1 MSQRPLIALGAV
13 VAGIVVVAGGLSL
26 GLAAYDSAGSQS
38 ASSRSDV
45 QPGEVRLA
53 DDAVRYIPDGAALGP
68 SADGVVPDE
77 TAQQLWSLF
86 SAVAGDRVDSLDEF
100 AVYNDPDDTSMAS
113 VMRADDPSR
122 WNADV
127 NTAWIDDEAELEHT
141 MVHEV
146 GHILTLSTDQVP
158 ETTGACPT
166 VELGE
171 GCPEPSSLVAG
182 FQSRFWAAYGT
193 AIPADDGADEDE
205 VAAFFR
211 EHGSFDTFVSEY
223 AATNMVE
230 DVAES
235 WAECVL
241 SNAPGYTFSDA
252 TGSSEASQKVRYFDD
267 YPAFAAE
274 RTRIREALSLD

>member
-1 MSQRPLIALGAV
+1 MSHRPFVVLGAV

-26 GLAAYDSAGSQS
+26 GLAAYDSAGGGDGM
-38 ASSRSDV
+38 SRSDV
-45 QPGEVRLA
+45 QASEARLA
-53 DDAVRYIPDGAALGP
+53 DDAVRYIPDGDTLGP
-68 SADGVVPDE
+68 SADGEEPDE

-86 SAVAGDRVDSLDEF
+86 AAVAGERTDTIDAF

-113 VMRADDPSR
+113 VMRTDDPAR

-141 MVHEV
+141 MVHEF
-146 GHILTLSTDQVP
+146 GHILTLSADQVP

-171 GCPEPSSLVAG
+171 GCPGPTSLAAG
-182 FQSRFWAAYGT
+182 FQSRFWAAYG
-193 AIPADDGADEDE
+193 ASVPADDGADEGE

-211 EHGSFDTFVSEY
+211 EHGSFDSFVSEY

-230 DVAES
+230 DMAES
-235 WAECVL
+235 WAEYVL
-241 SNAPGYTFSDA
+241 SDTPGFTLSDA
-252 TGSSEASQKVRYFDD
+252 TGTSEASQKIRFFDA
-267 YPAFAAE
+267 YPPFATE
-274 RTRIREALSLD
+274 RTRIREALFID

>member
-1 MSQRPLIALGAV
+1 MSQRPFIALGAI

-26 GLAAYDSAGSQS
+26 GLAAYDAAGSGDGV
-38 ASSRSDV
+38 SRSDV
-45 QPGEVRLA
+45 EPA
-53 DDAVRYIPDGAALGP
+53 DARSADGAVRYIPYGDVLGP
-68 SADGVVPDE
+68 SADGEAPDE

-86 SAVAGDRVDSLDEF
+86 SAVAGERVDTVDVF
-100 AVYNDPDDTSMAS
+100 AVYDDPDDTSMAS

-141 MVHEV
+141 MVHEF

-158 ETTGACPT
+158 PVDGTCPT
-166 VELGE
+166 VELSE
-171 GCPEPSSLVAG
+171 GCPEPTSLLAG
-182 FQSRFWAAYGT
+182 FQSRFWAPYGST
-193 AIPADDGADEDE
+193 VPADDGSDDDE

-211 EHGSFDTFVSEY
+211 EHGSFDSFVSEY

-235 WAECVL
+235 WAEYVL
-241 SNAPGYTFSDA
+241 SDTPGYTLSDA
-252 TGSSEASQKVRYFDD
+252 TGTSEASQKTRFFDA
-267 YPAFAAE
+267 YPEFAAE
-274 RTRIREALSLD
+274 RARIRTALGAD